1 MQKLL
6 IGRIS
11 PADIIPTGNK
21 QETVSAEHALLEQT
35 EDPGIW
41 VLTDLGSS
49 NGTFVLT
56 GNGWERLQPRR
67 KAKVNTVTRL
77 RFGFLETTLAEL
89 FNRRTRVQTPP
100 APSPVPQN
108 PARGGAGEY
117 VRNPL
122 TGEIQFVPRRGM

>member
-35 EDPGIW
+35 AEAGIW
-41 VLTDLGSS
+41 LLTDLGSS

-67 KAKVNTVTRL
+67 KAKVNTLTRL

-89 FNRRTRVQTPP
+89 FSRKTKVQNSP
-100 APSPVPQN
+100 APQPSAQ
-108 PARGGAGEY
+108 GGAGEY
-117 VRNPL
+117 VRNPQ